1 MDKQGMEI
9 KVCGMRD
16 QTNCLQLAQ
25 EVNPDWM
32 GLIFYPK
39 SPRLVPSEST
49 NWLID
54 LPLKKV
60 GVFVGEDQSEIRR
73 KASLFGLSALQL
85 HGGES
90 VEVVKQLKEDNG
102 LQIWK
107 VFGVGEK
114 LDWKIMEEFVPHV
127 DRFLFD
133 TATASR
139 GGSGKTFDWE
149 ILKGYPFEKGFFL
162 SGGLRLEHA
171 AEILELRKDIPQ
183 LLGVDVNSGFE
194 ISPGLKYIPDLKE
207 FKQKLNR

>member
-1 MDKQGMEI
+1 MEI

-16 QTNCLQLAQ
+16 QANCLQLAQ

-39 SPRLVPSEST
+39 SPRLVPSESAD
-49 NWLID
+49 WLID

-73 KASLFGLSALQL
+73 KATLFGLSALQL

-90 VEVVKQLKEDNG
+90 VEVVKQLKEDTD

-107 VFGVGEK
+107 VFSVGEK
-114 LDWKIMEEFVPHV
+114 LDWKMMEEFVPHV

-139 GGSGKTFDWE
+139 GGSGKTFDWGL
-149 ILKGYPFEKGFFL
+149 LKGYPFEKGFFL

-171 AEILELRKDIPQ
+171 AEILGLRKDIPQ

-194 ISPGLKYIPDLKE
+194 IAPGRKYIPDLKE

>member
-1 MDKQGMEI
+1 MEI
-9 KVCGMRD
+9 KVCGMRERD
-16 QTNCLQLAQ
+16 NCYQLVQ

-39 SPRLVPSEST
+39 SPRLVPAESAD
-49 NWLID
+49 WLVD

-60 GVFVGEDQSEIRR
+60 GVFVGEEQSEIRC
-73 KASLFGLSALQL
+73 KTTSFGLSALQL

-90 VEVVKQLKEDNG
+90 VEVVKQLKEDTD
-102 LQIWK
+102 LEIWK

-114 LDWKIMEEFVPHV
+114 FDWKVMEEFVPYV

-133 TATASR
+133 TATASK
-139 GGSGKTFDWE
+139 GGSGKTFDWKL
-149 ILKGYPFEKGFFL
+149 LKGYPFEKGFFL
-162 SGGLRLEHA
+162 SGGLRLAHA
-171 AEILELRKDIPQ
+171 AEIIELGKDIPQ

-194 ISPGLKYIPDLKE
+194 IAPGLKHIPDLKE

>member
-1 MDKQGMEI
+1 MEI

-32 GLIFYPK
+32 GLIFYLK
-39 SPRLVPSEST
+39 SPRLVPSESAE
-49 NWLID
+49 WLVD

-60 GVFVGEDQSEIRR
+60 GVFAGEDQSEIRR
-73 KASLFGLSALQL
+73 KSTLFGLSALQL

-90 VEVVKQLKEDNG
+90 VEVVKQLKEDTD
-102 LQIWK
+102 LEIWK

-114 LDWKIMEEFVPHV
+114 LDWKLMEEFVPHV

-149 ILKGYPFEKGFFL
+149 LLKGYPFEKGFFL

-171 AEILELRKDIPQ
+171 AEILELSKDIPQ

-194 ISPGLKYIPDLKE
+194 IALGLKYIPELKE

>member
-1 MDKQGMEI
+1 MEI
-9 KVCGMRD
+9 KVCGMRERK
-16 QTNCLQLAQ
+16 NCYQLVQ

-32 GLIFYPK
+32 GLIFYSK
-39 SPRLVPSEST
+39 SPRLVPFESAD
-49 NWLID
+49 WLID

-73 KASLFGLSALQL
+73 KTTLFGLSALQL

-90 VEVVKQLKEDNG
+90 VEEVKQLKEDTE
-102 LQIWK
+102 LEIWK
-107 VFGVGEK
+107 VFGVGEN
-114 LDWKIMEEFVPHV
+114 LDWKVMEEFIPHV

-133 TATASR
+133 TATAGK
-139 GGSGKTFDWE
+139 GGSGKTFDWKL
-149 ILKGYPFEKGFFL
+149 LKGYPFEKGFFL

-171 AEILELRKDIPQ
+171 AEILELSEDIPQ

-194 ISPGLKYIPDLKE
+194 IAPGLKNIPDLKE

>member
-1 MDKQGMEI
+1 
-9 KVCGMRD
+9 MRD
-16 QTNCLQLAQ
+16 RANSLQLVQ
-25 EVNPDWM
+25 EVDPDWM

-39 SPRLVPSEST
+39 SPRLVPTESAE
-49 NWLID
+49 WLID

-73 KASLFGLSALQL
+73 KSTLFGLSALQL

-114 LDWKIMEEFVPHV
+114 LDLKMMEEFVPHV
-127 DRFLFD
+127 DRILFD

-139 GGSGKTFDWE
+139 GGSGKTFDWGL
-149 ILKGYPFEKGFFL
+149 LKGYPFEKGFFL

-171 AEILELRKDIPQ
+171 TEILELRKDIPQ

-194 ISPGLKYIPDLKE
+194 ISPGLKSIPDLKE

>member
-1 MDKQGMEI
+1 
-9 KVCGMRD
+9 MRD

-39 SPRLVPSEST
+39 SPRLVPSESAD
-49 NWLID
+49 WLVD

-60 GVFVGEDQSEIRR
+60 GVFVGEDLSEIRR
-73 KASLFGLSALQL
+73 KATLFGLSALQL

-90 VEVVKQLKEDNG
+90 VEVVKQLKKDTDLE
-102 LQIWK
+102 IWK

-114 LDWKIMEEFVPHV
+114 LDWKMMEEFVPHV

-139 GGSGKTFDWE
+139 GGSGKTFDWGL
-149 ILKGYPFEKGFFL
+149 LKGYPFEKGFFL
-162 SGGLRLEHA
+162 SGGLRLEHV
-171 AEILELRKDIPQ
+171 AEILELSEDIPQ

-194 ISPGLKYIPDLKE
+194 IAPGLKNIPDLKE

>member
-1 MDKQGMEI
+1 MEI

-16 QTNCLQLAQ
+16 RANSLQLVQ
-25 EVNPDWM
+25 EVDPDWM

-39 SPRLVPSEST
+39 SPRLVPTESAD
-49 NWLID
+49 WLID

-73 KASLFGLSALQL
+73 KSTLFGLSALQL

-90 VEVVKQLKEDNG
+90 VEVVKQLKEYND

-114 LDWKIMEEFVPHV
+114 LDWKMMEEFVPHV
-127 DRFLFD
+127 DRILFD

-139 GGSGKTFDWE
+139 GGSGKTFDWGL
-149 ILKGYPFEKGFFL
+149 LKGYPFEKGFFL

-194 ISPGLKYIPDLKE
+194 ISPGLKSIPDLKE

>member
-16 QTNCLQLAQ
+16 QANCLHLAQ

-39 SPRLVPSEST
+39 SPRLVPSESAD
-49 NWLID
+49 WLID

-73 KASLFGLSALQL
+73 KATLFGLSALQL

-90 VEVVKQLKEDNG
+90 VEVVKQLKEDTD
-102 LQIWK
+102 LEIWK
-107 VFGVGEK
+107 VFSVGEK
-114 LDWKIMEEFVPHV
+114 LDWELMEKFVPHV

-139 GGSGKTFDWE
+139 GGSGKTFDWGL
-149 ILKGYPFEKGFFL
+149 LKGYPFEKGFFL

-171 AEILELRKDIPQ
+171 AEISGLRKDIPQ

-194 ISPGLKYIPDLKE
+194 IAPGRKYIPDLKE

>member
-16 QTNCLQLAQ
+16 QANCLQLAQ

-39 SPRLVPSEST
+39 SPRLVPSESAD
-49 NWLID
+49 WLVD

-60 GVFVGEDQSEIRR
+60 GVFVGEDLSEIRR
-73 KASLFGLSALQL
+73 KATLFGLSALQL

-90 VEVVKQLKEDNG
+90 VEVVKQLKEDTD
-102 LQIWK
+102 LEIWK

-114 LDWKIMEEFVPHV
+114 LDWKMMEEFVPHV

-139 GGSGKTFDWE
+139 GGSGKTFDWGL
-149 ILKGYPFEKGFFL
+149 LKGYPFEKGFFL

-194 ISPGLKYIPDLKE
+194 IAPGLKHIPDLKE

>member
-1 MDKQGMEI
+1 MEI
-9 KVCGMRD
+9 KVCGMRERDNCD
-16 QTNCLQLAQ
+16 QLVQ

-32 GLIFYPK
+32 GLIFFPK
-39 SPRLVPSEST
+39 SPRLVPADCVD
-49 NWLID
+49 WLAE
-54 LPLKKV
+54 LPIKKV
-60 GVFVGEDQSEIRR
+60 GVFVKEEQSEIRR
-73 KASLFGLSALQL
+73 KAALFRLSALQL

-90 VEVVKQLKEDNG
+90 VEVVKQLKEDTE
-102 LQIWK
+102 LEIWK

-114 LDWKIMEEFVPHV
+114 LDWKLMEEFVPHV

-133 TATASR
+133 TATASK
-139 GGSGKTFDWE
+139 GGSGKTFDWGL
-149 ILKGYPFEKGFFL
+149 LKGYPFEKGFFL

-194 ISPGLKYIPDLKE
+194 IAPGLKSIPDLKE

>member
-1 MDKQGMEI
+1 MEI
-9 KVCGMRD
+9 KVCGMRERD
-16 QTNCLQLAQ
+16 NCCQLVQ

-39 SPRLVPSEST
+39 SPRLVPAESAD
-49 NWLID
+49 WLVD

-60 GVFVGEDQSEIRR
+60 GVFVGEEQSEIHR
-73 KASLFGLSALQL
+73 KTALFGLSAIQL

-90 VEVVKQLKEDNG
+90 VEVVKQLKKDTE
-102 LQIWK
+102 LEIWK
-107 VFGVGEK
+107 VFGVGEN
-114 LDWKIMEEFVPHV
+114 LDWKLMEEFVPHV

-133 TATASR
+133 TATASK
-139 GGSGKTFDWE
+139 GGSGKTFDWKL
-149 ILKGYPFEKGFFL
+149 LKDYPFEKGFFL

-171 AEILELRKDIPQ
+171 AEILELGKDIPQ

-194 ISPGLKYIPDLKE
+194 IDPGLKHIPDLKE

>member
-1 MDKQGMEI
+1 VDKQGMEI

-16 QTNCLQLAQ
+16 QANCLQLAQ

-39 SPRLVPSEST
+39 SPRLVPSESAD
-49 NWLID
+49 WLID

-60 GVFVGEDQSEIRR
+60 GVFVGEDQSEIRS
-73 KASLFGLSALQL
+73 KAALFGLSALQL

-90 VEVVKQLKEDNG
+90 VEVVQQLKKDTE
-102 LQIWK
+102 LEIWK
-107 VFGVGEK
+107 VFGVGEN
-114 LDWKIMEEFVPHV
+114 LDWKLMEEFVPHV

-133 TATASR
+133 TATASK
-139 GGSGKTFDWE
+139 GGSGKTFDWKL
-149 ILKGYPFEKGFFL
+149 LKDYPFEKGFFL

-171 AEILELRKDIPQ
+171 AEIIELGEDIPQ

-194 ISPGLKYIPDLKE
+194 IAPGLKHIPDLKE

>member
-1 MDKQGMEI
+1 MEI

-16 QTNCLQLAQ
+16 QANCLQLVQ

-39 SPRLVPSEST
+39 SPRLVPSESAD
-49 NWLID
+49 WLID

-60 GVFVGEDQSEIRR
+60 GVFVGEDLSEIRR
-73 KASLFGLSALQL
+73 KATLFGLSALQL

-90 VEVVKQLKEDNG
+90 VEVVKQLKEDTD

-107 VFGVGEK
+107 VFSVGEK
-114 LDWKIMEEFVPHV
+114 LDWKMMEEFVPHV

-139 GGSGKTFDWE
+139 GGSGKTFDWGL
-149 ILKGYPFEKGFFL
+149 LKGYPFEKGFFL

-171 AEILELRKDIPQ
+171 AEILGLRKDIPQ

-194 ISPGLKYIPDLKE
+194 IAPGRKYIPDLKE

>member
-1 MDKQGMEI
+1 MEI
-9 KVCGMRD
+9 KVCGMRERD
-16 QTNCLQLAQ
+16 NCHQLVQ

-39 SPRLVPSEST
+39 SPRLVSEESAD
-49 NWLID
+49 WLVD

-60 GVFVGEDQSEIRR
+60 GVFVGEEQSEIRR
-73 KASLFGLSALQL
+73 KTALFGLSALQL

-90 VEVVKQLKEDNG
+90 LEVVKQLKEETE
-102 LQIWK
+102 LEIWK

-114 LDWKIMEEFVPHV
+114 LDWKLMEEFVSHV

-133 TATASR
+133 TATASK

-149 ILKGYPFEKGFFL
+149 LLKGYPFEKGFFL
-162 SGGLRLEHA
+162 SGGLRLAHA
-171 AEILELRKDIPQ
+171 AEILELGKDLPQ

-194 ISPGLKYIPDLKE
+194 MAPGLKQIPELKE

>member
-1 MDKQGMEI
+1 MEI
-9 KVCGMRD
+9 KVCGMRERV
-16 QTNCLQLAQ
+16 NCYQLVQ

-39 SPRLVPSEST
+39 SPRLVSNECAD
-49 NWLID
+49 WLAE
-54 LPLKKV
+54 LPIKKV
-60 GVFVGEDQSEIRR
+60 GVFVGEDQSEIRC
-73 KASLFGLSALQL
+73 KTTSFGLSALQL

-90 VEVVKQLKEDNG
+90 VEVVKQLKEDTE
-102 LQIWK
+102 LEIWK

-114 LDWKIMEEFVPHV
+114 LDWKLMEEFVPHV

-133 TATASR
+133 TATASK

-149 ILKGYPFEKGFFL
+149 LLKGYPFEKGFFL
-162 SGGLRLEHA
+162 SGGLRLAHA
-171 AEILELRKDIPQ
+171 AEILELGKDIPQ

-194 ISPGLKYIPDLKE
+194 IAPALKHIPDLKE

>member
-16 QTNCLQLAQ
+16 QANCLQLAQ

-39 SPRLVPSEST
+39 SPRLVPSESAD
-49 NWLID
+49 WLVD

-60 GVFVGEDQSEIRR
+60 GVFVGEDLSEIRR
-73 KASLFGLSALQL
+73 KATLFGLSALQL

-90 VEVVKQLKEDNG
+90 VEVVKQLKEDTD
-102 LQIWK
+102 LEIWK

-114 LDWKIMEEFVPHV
+114 LNWKLMEEFVPHV

-133 TATASR
+133 TATASK
-139 GGSGKTFDWE
+139 GGSGKTFDWGL
-149 ILKGYPFEKGFFL
+149 LKGYPFEKGFFL

-194 ISPGLKYIPDLKE
+194 IAPGLKHIPDLKE